1 MNFEIALYPGDGIGP
16 DVLEQ
21 AVRVMHLIGERHVQ
35 QCSKLA
41 FHLTYEA

>member
-21 AVRVMHLIGERHVQ
+21 AVRVMHRIGERH
-35 QCSKLA
+35 S
-41 FHLTYEA
+41 LTFQTKTLD